1 MHIYLSIGPINFDF
15 SALLSF
21 IIGIGFGFL
30 SLLLI
35 YLYAVIKSL
44 NKGLKLR
51 SADEQDIDEEEI
63 KMLIK
68 DAQAEFKNKQK
79 RISVGYAK
87 HLGNITK
94 ELTMDI
100 AKKFFPKSKHPYLE
114 LTIDETLKLNH
125 YITDRLAE
133 IMKGK
138 IFNLTRGWTIS
149 KIVEMNE
156 TKTKIEHSAV
166 VVAAKKYSKV
176 TTAAV
181 QILNIANPV
190 YWMRKLTIDK
200 VVNAITLQI
209 GLALIAVTGEE
220 TYKIYSKKVFNV
232 EPNIETN
239 IDQIYLA
246 LNKELKDAGEN
257 S

>member
-1 MHIYLSIGPINFDF
+1 MHIYLSIGPLNFDF
-15 SALLSF
+15 SALISF

-30 SLLLI
+30 SLSLI

-51 SADEQDIDEEEI
+51 STDEQVIDEEEI

-68 DAQAEFKNKQK
+68 DAQKEFKNKEQ
-79 RISVGYAK
+79 RVSVGYVK

-94 ELTMDI
+94 ELTVDI
-100 AKKFFPKSKHPYLE
+100 AKKFFPKSKYPYLE
-114 LTIDETLKLNH
+114 LTIDETLMLNH
-125 YITDRLAE
+125 YITNRLSE

-156 TKTKIEHSAV
+156 TKSKIENSAV
-166 VVAAKKYSKV
+166 VKTAMKYSKV
-176 TTAAV
+176 TNAAV
-181 QILNIANPV
+181 QILNAANPV
-190 YWMRKLTIDK
+190 YWVRKLTVDK
-200 VVNAITLQI
+200 VVNTITLRI

-232 EPNIETN
+232 EKSIETD
-239 IDQIYLA
+239 IDQIYLD
-246 LNKELKDAGEN
+246 LKKDLKDAGEN